1 MTKALLV
8 IGGAESPVAKRDG
21 GNRFTTVH
29 RQMAL
34 VIARNYPGAP
44 DVRTMTASQIRL
56 FYDAL
61 RPELTKGAE

>member
-1 MTKALLV
+1 MTNAQLV
-8 IGGAESPVAKRDG
+8 IGGHRSPLPKRSG
-21 GNRFTTVH
+21 GNRFAAVH
-29 RQMAL
+29 RSMAL

-61 RPELTKGAE
+61 APELEGTD